1 MGNDNKRLDQCLY
14 LFKVAENNI
23 LNCTCVNFSKIL
35 SNIKLPF
42 WTLNQWKV
50 YLRVGWIWKVSM
62 ITILDFEMAKK
73 NYYSK
78 RIN

>member
-42 WTLNQWKV
+42 
-50 YLRVGWIWKVSM
+50 
-62 ITILDFEMAKK
+62 
-73 NYYSK
+73 
-78 RIN
+78 